1 MNSTTVS
8 QSQQNSAQLT
18 PIAVSTNSNTAITT
32 TAIEDTA
39 NIKPQA
45 LNTNM
50 NSSSPIQSSNKSKP
64 SSN

>member
-18 PIAVSTNSNTAITT
+18 PIAVSTNSNTA
-32 TAIEDTA
+32 TATIEDTA

-50 NSSSPIQSSNKSKP
+50 NSSSPIQSSNKKP

>member
-18 PIAVSTNSNTAITT
+18 PIAVSTNSTAITT
-32 TAIEDTA
+32 TTIEDTA

>member
-18 PIAVSTNSNTAITT
+18 PIAVSTNSTATT
-32 TAIEDTA
+32 SIEDTA

-50 NSSSPIQSSNKSKP
+50 NSSSPIQSSNKKP